1 MRTPAGQ
8 RSASG
13 RGPRNDP
20 GRRGPADRGRPGP
33 RPGPDRPGPE
43 RGTGSDALPG
53 EPAGAPRAPLGLG
66 QRVAIG
72 LGLALSLAALLLH
85 ARAYAF
91 LTDDAFISFR
101 YARNLSQGYGLIF
114 NPGMER
120 VEGYSNFLWVLVL
133 AGLDRLGI
141 RPEVAA
147 SWLSIA
153 ATIALW
159 GLVVAFTLRRLP
171 DRGREWL
178 VLLPALFLAATRSV
192 AVWSTSGLETRGFE
206 LLLVGGAL
214 RLVIEVEA
222 RLQGSARRPLAAWLF
237 ALATLT
243 RPDGLL
249 LSLAAF
255 AAAGFY
261 LARRGRLAAGR
272 FLLELWPFVVLVGG
286 HYVFRR
292 LYYHEWLPNT
302 YYAKVGGRLWWSSGL
317 SYVAAF
323 AIEYAAFLW
332 LPLLVAGIARHERE
346 GAGFFPLLC
355 GALILPHA
363 LYVAAIGGD
372 HFEYRPLDLYFPL
385 VFLLLYAGA
394 RHLARTPAR
403 AAAVAAYAGL
413 VLFGLWEIP
422 YQSHRQFIGSY
433 QPGFPGVE
441 ATSVVEAQRF
451 LEPDRDPILRLPVL
465 RVLAS
470 WHRDLVRHMTKFFV
484 GVRQEEHRMFLATVI
499 PEGKRLGR
507 LVERGILPR
516 DAYFAMSCVGAIPYY
531 SKLSTL
537 DMLGLTDA
545 HVAHSAPKRVRVM
558 AHDKMATLGYARE
571 RGVDVWAVEGVHSL
585 CHVTSTCLL
594 AAVRDAITEGGD
606 YYAAAVGDGYYMV
619 CLLPRGLES
628 ATRRMPR
635 LEFEPIGNREF
646 IDRFLSE
653 GIAAYRDTLSRHPDD
668 QESRLELAYLL
679 LIDKQFG
686 AAMELY
692 RQLSRTMPDNPD
704 LWENYAVCSDKL
716 GDLPGAIAAAERAHA
731 LARSRGDPDRMGRI
745 GSELEG
751 YRRAAAARVN
761 SRPPPG

>member
-1 MRTPAGQ
+1 MRTPAV
-8 RSASG
+8 RRPASG
-13 RGPRNDP
+13 KRARKDAG
-20 GRRGPADRGRPGP
+20 GRRGPTDAGARR
-33 RPGPDRPGPE
+33 GPE
-43 RGTGSDALPG
+43 RLGAGPESPVP
-53 EPAGAPRAPLGLG
+53 EPARAPRAPLTLG
-66 QRVAIG
+66 TRVAIG
-72 LGLALSLAALLLH
+72 LGLALSLAALLAH

-101 YARNLSQGYGLIF
+101 YARNLSQGYGLVF

-120 VEGYSNFLWVLVL
+120 VEGYSNLLWVLML
-133 AGLDRLGI
+133 AGFDRLGI
-141 RPEVAA
+141 RPELAA
-147 SWLSIA
+147 NGLSIA
-153 ATIALW
+153 ATVALW
-159 GLVVAFTLRRLP
+159 GLVVGFTLRRLP
-171 DRGREWL
+171 EKGREWL
-178 VLLPALFLAATRSV
+178 VLLPAVFLAATRSV

-206 LLLVGGAL
+206 LLLVAGAL
-214 RLVIEVEA
+214 RLVTEVEA
-222 RLQGSARRPLAAWLF
+222 RVNGSRRRLLAVWLF

-255 AAAGFY
+255 GAAGLY
-261 LARRGRLAAGR
+261 LARRRGSRVGR
-272 FLLELWPFVVLVGG
+272 FVSELWPFMVLVVG
-286 HYVFRR
+286 HFVFRR

-317 SYVAAF
+317 SYLAAF
-323 AIEYAAFLW
+323 VIEYAAYLW
-332 LPLLVAGIARHERE
+332 VPLLVAGIVRHMRE

-355 GALILPHA
+355 GTMIVPHA

-385 VFLLLYAGA
+385 LFLLLHAGA

-403 AAAVAAYAGL
+403 AAAVAAYSGL
-413 VLFGLWEIP
+413 ALLGLWEIP
-422 YQSHRQFIGSY
+422 YQSHRQFIRSY

-441 ATSVVEAQRF
+441 ATSLPEARSF
-451 LEPDRDPILRLPVL
+451 LSPDRDPVYRLPVL
-465 RVLAS
+465 RTLAS
-470 WHRDLVRHMTKFFV
+470 WHRDLVRRMSLVFV
-484 GVRQEEHRMFLATVI
+484 GVRQEEHRMFLASVI
-499 PEGKRLGR
+499 PEGKRLGL

-545 HVAHSAPKRVRVM
+545 HVAHSPPLKVRVM
-558 AHDKMATLGYARE
+558 AHDKMATLDYARE

-594 AAVRDAITEGGD
+594 AAVRQAITEGGD

-635 LEFEPIGNREF
+635 LQFEPIGNREF

-686 AAMELY
+686 AAMDLY

-704 LWENYAVCSDKL
+704 LWQNYAVCSEKL
-716 GDLPGAIAAAERAHA
+716 GDLPGAIAAAERAYA
-731 LARSRGDPDRMGRI
+731 LARSRGEPERMGRI

-751 YRRAAAARVN
+751 YRRAAAARVS